1 MARGW
6 ESKDVE
12 DQVESKDAKKPA
24 GGQGPKTAQQQM
36 REQEVKQLQLSRIR
50 IVNDLTSATHP
61 NHRKSLEAA
70 LAHLD
75 RKIADLS

>member
-12 DQVESKDAKKPA
+12 SQLEATEAPKQKPHS
-24 GGQGPKTAQQQM
+24 GPKTPEQLA
-36 REQEVKQLQLSRIR
+36 REEQCKDLQLSRIR
-50 IVNDLTSATHP
+50 IVNDLAAATHP

-75 RKIADLS
+75 KKIADLS

>member
-12 DQVESKDAKKPA
+12 SQVEATEAPKQKPHS
-24 GGQGPKTAQQQM
+24 GPKTP
-36 REQEVKQLQLSRIR
+36 EQLARQEQCKDLQLSRIR
-50 IVNDLTSATHP
+50 IVNDLAAATHP

-75 RKIADLS
+75 NKIADLS

>member
-12 DQVESKDAKKPA
+12 SQVEATEAPKQKPHS
-24 GGQGPKTAQQQM
+24 GPKTPEQLA
-36 REQEVKQLQLSRIR
+36 REEQCKGLQLSRIR
-50 IVNDLTSATHP
+50 IVNDLAAATHP

-75 RKIADLS
+75 KKIADLS